1 MNVHQIPFIRLLL
14 PYIAGIIIAWCTI
27 SYTIA
32 IFFSSL
38 SVCVWIADLLYFSHK
53 GYNMRHIQGI
63 CITLLFIAVG
73 ITSYNLA
80 LPAGLQGEKC
90 LTSYQVYQFY
100 KTNNNPTLLET
111 KALEIRESLIDIY
124 KKHTSEANTGI
135 ISAITLGK
143 KDGIDR
149 ETKQLFSMSGGS
161 HVLAVSGLHV
171 GIIYMI
177 MLWLTTLLPRRR
189 MTIIISHII
198 TILCLWIYAF
208 ICGLPASVVRSA
220 LMFSLMSVAVIIER
234 NNVSLNA
241 VFASAF
247 IMLMY
252 KPLYLFDVG
261 FQLSYAAVISIMLFY
276 PKLHSVLTLKN
287 KLLSVAWSMICVSVA
302 AQIGTLPLTVYY
314 FHQIPTYSLITNFL
328 VIPAAFLIIYIS
340 ATMLILSP
348 LQTIP
353 ELLGKAADTV
363 TSFLR
368 MGVDYIVRLPYSV
381 IDGLRIDGWLVLG
394 IFAAILS
401 FYAFTESRKAR
412 ELILSLSIVAILQC
426 IDILIQI
433 KFVTLLV

>member
-1 MNVHQIPFIRLLL
+1 MLIL
-14 PYIAGIIIAWCTI
+14 C
-27 SYTIA
+27 
-32 IFFSSL
+32 
-38 SVCVWIADLLYFSHK
+38 
-53 GYNMRHIQGI
+53 
-63 CITLLFIAVG
+63 
-73 ITSYNLA
+73 
-80 LPAGLQGEKC
+80 
-90 LTSYQVYQFY
+90 
-100 KTNNNPTLLET
+100 
-111 KALEIRESLIDIY
+111 LIDIY

-177 MLWLTTLLPRRR
+177 MLWLTALLPRRR
-189 MTIIISHII
+189 MTIIIFHTI

-287 KLLSVAWSMICVSVA
+287 RLLSVVWSMICVSVA

-314 FHQIPTYSLITNFL
+314 FHQIPTYSLLTNFL
-328 VIPAAFLIIYIS
+328 VIPAAFLIIYLS
-340 ATMLILSP
+340 ASMLIMNQLHI
-348 LQTIP
+348 IP

-368 MGVDYIVRLPYSV
+368 MGVDYIVSLPYSV